1 MLWWMKCSPVSVWEN
16 KSTAEPPEIFGQAF
30 YKRLAGIGAA
40 PQTYLFLPKM
50 QEGKE
55 KQSGGL
61 FFRRGTHMRGPPRT
75 AAGGAYFA
83 TLPDCRTQRPVYT
96 WRLNF
101 DFLFVAS
108 FPHLAAEL

>member
-1 MLWWMKCSPVSVWEN
+1 MCRWHTN
-16 KSTAEPPEIFGQAF
+16 KAPT
-30 YKRLAGIGAA
+30 GAA
-40 PQTYLFLPKM
+40 AETRGYRGRAPKPYLFLPKM

-96 WRLNF
+96 
-101 DFLFVAS
+101 
-108 FPHLAAEL
+108 